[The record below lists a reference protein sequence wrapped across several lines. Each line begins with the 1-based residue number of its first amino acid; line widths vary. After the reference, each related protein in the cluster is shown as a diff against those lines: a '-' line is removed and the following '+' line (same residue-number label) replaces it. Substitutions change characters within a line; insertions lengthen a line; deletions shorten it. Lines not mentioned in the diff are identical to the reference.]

1 MTQQRTLVRTV
12 GAVMTR
18 NPVAV
23 SPSTRFKDIVE
34 LFAERG
40 ISAVPVVS
48 ATGAIVGVV
57 SEADLLRNRHRAIR
71 GRRRQRAKNSDIGR
85 LTAGELMSSP
95 AVTVRSDATLAEA
108 AGKLATSGLRRLF
121 VVDDDRLVGVLA
133 RRDVLSV
140 FRRSDQEIC
149 AEIEREVFER
159 QIMAPAQLVRVSVDG
174 GVVLLTGQLPWRSD
188 IETAISL
195 IAEIPGVIDV
205 KNRLVCVFDD
215 RRHKLR

>member
-1 MTQQRTLVRTV
+1 MTQQQTPVRTV